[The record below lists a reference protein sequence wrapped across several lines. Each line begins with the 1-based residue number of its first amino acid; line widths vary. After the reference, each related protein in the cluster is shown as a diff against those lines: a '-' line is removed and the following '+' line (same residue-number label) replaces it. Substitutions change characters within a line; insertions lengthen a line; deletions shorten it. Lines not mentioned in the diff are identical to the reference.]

1 MTHELRRNDLEITDA
16 EQIEPLLHAAR
27 YATVALADGAQ
38 PYVVTLS
45 CGYDSARRRLCFHVA
60 PKGRKLDI
68 IAVNPLAC
76 VTIVAD
82 KGYLKGECAHPYDS
96 VVAFGR
102 MRLLEDADEVREA
115 MRVLMHQLESPDAA
129 SALWKHHDLD
139 RDEALVRF
147 RMLVFE
153 IEDLTAKSGQ

>member
-16 EQIEPLLHAAR
+16 EQIERLLHAAR

-38 PYVVTLS
+38 PYLVTLS
-45 CGYDSARRRLCFHVA
+45 CGYESARRRLCFHVA

-68 IAVNPLAC
+68 IAANPLAC
-76 VTIVAD
+76 ATIVAD

-102 MRLLEDADEVREA
+102 MRVLEDAGEVRGA
-115 MRVLMHQLESPDAA
+115 MRTLMAQLESPEAQV
-129 SALWKHHDLD
+129 ALWKKHDLD
-139 RDEALVRF
+139 TDAALSRF

-153 IEDLTAKSGQ
+153 IDDLSAKSGQ